1 MKILSISQSDLDGGA
16 ARAAHRVASQLID
29 MDIDLKMR
37 VMRKLGKDEWV
48 LGPAN
53 PFQSL
58 VARLLPRLDLKAKQ
72 RAGVN
77 PRYSWSL
84 NRFPNPLLNRD
95 FVNGFDAI
103 HLNWVGRNMLPPDW
117 VRNFSK
123 PVVWTLHDSWAFTGG
138 CHVPSGCRGFT
149 HRCGSCPQLTKNNAV
164 DISNKI
170 WNKKAEAYAKAPLH
184 FVAPSHWMADEA
196 ATSSLLVGFPITVI
210 PNGLDT
216 GLFVPLDRSKARDEL
231 GLPQDKGIILFGSMY
246 ADTDS
251 NKGMDLLVRA
261 LDLLVRN
268 DADFAKQNLL
278 VVTGT
283 DNQSLSEK
291 FPMPMVSLGMIRDER
306 RLAKIYAAADLTAV
320 PSRSE
325 SFGQVASESLSCGT
339 PVVAFNTTGLKDI
352 VGHMETGY
360 LAQDF
365 QTAELAN
372 GIRLLA
378 GNEEIRREMSSA
390 ARLRAV
396 ERFDIKVTAKMYLE
410 LFERQCNVQ
419 HG

>member
-16 ARAAHRVASQLID
+16 ARAAHRVASKLID
-29 MDIDLKMR
+29 MDVDLKMR
-37 VMRKLGKDEWV
+37 VMRKLGKDDWV

-53 PFQSL
+53 LYQSF
-58 VARLLPRLDLKAKQ
+58 VARLLPRLDLKARQ
-72 RAGVN
+72 SAGIN

-84 NRFPNPLLNRD
+84 NRFPNPLLSKN
-95 FVNGFDAI
+95 FVNGFDVI

-117 VRNFSK
+117 VKNFRK

-149 HRCGSCPQLTKNNAV
+149 QSCGLCPQLTKNSTG

-170 WNKKAEAYAKAPLH
+170 WKKKAAAYADAHLH
-184 FVAPSHWMADEA
+184 LVAPSRWMAGEA
-196 ATSSLLVGFPITVI
+196 AASSLLAGFPVTVI

-216 GLFVPLDRSKARDEL
+216 GVFAPLDRSRARDEL
-231 GLPQDKGIILFGSMY
+231 NLPQDKRIILFGSMY
-246 ADTDS
+246 ADIDR
-251 NKGMDLLVRA
+251 NKGMDLLVGA
-261 LDLLVRN
+261 LDLLVKN
-268 DADFAKQNLL
+268 NADFAKQNLL

-283 DNQSLSEK
+283 DNQSLSGM
-291 FPMPMVSLGMIRDER
+291 FPMPIANLGMIRDEH
-306 RLAKIYAAADLTAV
+306 RLAKIYAAADLTVV

-339 PVVAFNTTGLKDI
+339 PVVAFNTTGLKDVI
-352 VGHMETGY
+352 GHMETGY
-360 LAQDF
+360 LARDL

-378 GNEEIRREMSSA
+378 GNEEIRRQMSSA

-396 ERFDIKVTAKMYLE
+396 ERFDIKVTAGMHLE
-410 LFERQCNVQ
+410 LFGRLS
-419 HG
+419 GK

>member
-16 ARAAHRVASQLID
+16 ARAAHRVASELID
-29 MDIDLKMR
+29 MDVDLKMR
-37 VMRKLGKDEWV
+37 VMRKLGKDDWV

-53 PFQSL
+53 PYQSL
-58 VARLLPRLDLKAKQ
+58 VARLLPRMDLKARQ
-72 RAGVN
+72 SAGIN

-84 NRFPNPLLNRD
+84 NRFANPLLNRN

-117 VRNFSK
+117 VKNFRK

-138 CHVPSGCRGFT
+138 CHVPSACRGFT
-149 HRCGSCPQLTKNNAV
+149 KSCGLCPQLTKSSAG

-170 WNKKAEAYAKAPLH
+170 WKTKAAAYAHAPLH
-184 FVAPSHWMADEA
+184 FVAPSRWMADEA
-196 ATSSLLVGFPITVI
+196 GASSLLGGFPVTVI

-216 GLFVPLDRSKARDEL
+216 GVFVPLDRSRARDEL
-231 GLPQDKGIILFGSMY
+231 GLPQDKSIILFGSMY
-246 ADTDS
+246 ADIDM
-251 NKGMDLLVRA
+251 NKGMDLLVEA
-261 LDLLVRN
+261 LDRLVRN

-283 DNQSLSEK
+283 DNASLAGM
-291 FPMPMVSLGMIRDER
+291 FPIPIVSLGMIRDEQ
-306 RLAKIYAAADLTAV
+306 RLAKIYAAADLTVV

-339 PVVAFNTTGLKDI
+339 PVVAFNATGLKDV

-378 GNEEIRREMSSA
+378 GNDEIRRGMSSA

-396 ERFDIKVTAKMYLE
+396 ERFDISVTAAMYLE
-410 LFERQCNVQ
+410 LFERVCNVQ

>member
-16 ARAAHRVASQLID
+16 ARAAHRVASELID
-29 MDIDLKMR
+29 MDVDLKMR
-37 VMRKLGKDEWV
+37 VMRKLGKDDWV

-53 PFQSL
+53 PFQSF

-72 RAGVN
+72 RAGIN

-84 NRFPNPLLNRD
+84 NRFPNPLLSKN

-103 HLNWVGRNMLPPDW
+103 HLNWVGRNMFPPDW
-117 VRNFSK
+117 MRNFTK

-149 HRCGSCPQLTKNNAV
+149 QSCGSCPQLTKSSAG
-164 DISNKI
+164 DISNKL
-170 WNKKAEAYAKAPLH
+170 WKKKAAAYADAPLH
-184 FVAPSHWMADEA
+184 LVAPSRWMADEA
-196 ATSSLLVGFPITVI
+196 AASSLLIGFPVTVI

-216 GLFVPLDRSKARDEL
+216 GVFVPHDRSTARDEL
-231 GLPQDKGIILFGSMY
+231 GLPQDKRIILFGSMY

-251 NKGMDLLVRA
+251 NKGMDLLVEA
-261 LDLLVRN
+261 LDRLVKM

-278 VVTGT
+278 VVSGT

-291 FPMPMVSLGMIRDER
+291 FPMPTVSLGMIRDEHK
-306 RLAKIYAAADLTAV
+306 LVKIYAAADLTVV

-325 SFGQVASESLSCGT
+325 SFGQAASESLSCGT
-339 PVVAFNTTGLKDI
+339 PVVAFNTTGLKDVI
-352 VGHMETGY
+352 GHMETGY
-360 LAQDF
+360 LANDF
-365 QTAELAN
+365 LPAELAN

-396 ERFDIKVTAKMYLE
+396 ERFDIRVTTRMYLE
-410 LFERQCNVQ
+410 LFERLCDV
-419 HG
+419 